1 MRQDVIGH
9 QVRAMKE
16 AGLDALVSISP
27 ENFAYV
33 TGFLS
38 PTQPLM
44 RWRHAMAMVTA
55 DGAVALVAV
64 DMEASTIRAKSQP
77 GTKIAVWQEFKFDAM
92 SVLAALLR
100 EHGLGQARIGIE
112 MDYLPAGDLAA
123 LNKLLPQARF
133 TAAQAVLARLRE
145 IKTPEEI
152 DILRRLSRIADKA
165 ITDAYRS
172 VRVGSNEMDLAA
184 ALTRGIYEQGAEYFK
199 LMIVATG
206 ERSVFPNVGPTGRVL
221 KPGDVCRVEIFPMIT
236 GYHAGVCRTAAVEA
250 PPPEAERI
258 WANLTA
264 CKHMLLDAI
273 KPGASSRAIYELYL
287 KKVGELGLPPISFIG
302 HGIGLHLHED
312 PYLGPTED
320 RELERGNGAGHRT
333 ADLRDRIRL
342 RHAEQG
348 HASGH
353 IRRLRAA
360 VELSRYGQVVGGAV
374 RATAYNCGASGT
386 SQSAVIAA
394 ATRRA
399 AADSPDGRSL
409 RRRVAGY

>member
-1 MRQDVIGH
+1 MRQDVIGR

-16 AGLDALVSISP
+16 AGYDVLLSTSP

-44 RWRHAMAMVTA
+44 RWRHAMALVTA
-55 DGAVALVAV
+55 DGAVALIVV
-64 DMEASTIRAKSQP
+64 DMEASTIRAKSPP
-77 GTKIAVWQEFKFDAM
+77 GTEIAVWHEFKFDAM

-100 EHGLGQARIGIE
+100 EHGLGQARVGIE

-123 LNKLLPQARF
+123 LRQLLPRAKF
-133 TAAQAVLARLRE
+133 TAAQAILARLRE

-172 VRVGSNEMDLAA
+172 IRAGSSEMDLAA
-184 ALTRGIYEQGAEYFK
+184 ALTRGVYEQGAEYFK

-206 ERSVFPNVGPTGRVL
+206 ERSVFPNVGPTARVL
-221 KPGDVCRVEIFPMIT
+221 ENGDVCRVEIFPIIA
-236 GYHAGVCRTAAVEA
+236 GYHAGVCRTAAIGAA
-250 PPPEAERI
+250 PPQADRI

-264 CKHMLLDAI
+264 CKHLLLDVI
-273 KPGASSRAIYELYL
+273 KPGASTRQIYELYREKL
-287 KKVGELGLPPISFIG
+287 AELDLPPISFVG

-320 RELERGNGAGHRT
+320 QPLEAGMVLGIEPLVYET
-333 ADLRDRIRL
+333 GFGFGMQNKDMLLVTPGGCEI
-342 RHAEQG
+342 
-348 HASGH
+348 
-353 IRRLRAA
+353 
-360 VELSRYGQVVGGAV
+360 LSDYLDSDTLLIV
-374 RATAYNCGASGT
+374 R
-386 SQSAVIAA
+386 
-394 ATRRA
+394 
-399 AADSPDGRSL
+399 
-409 RRRVAGY
+409 